1 MILVNCQW
9 KETGTTA
16 TPRTTVTSS
25 AVSLTPFGRLAWSDL
40 LTQVSQKLTF
50 TLFCLSENV
59 SHYNKK
65 CWKCCGTSDQVN
77 TRPFV
82 KMILVNCLWND
93 TVTIA
98 CNCDLIWRLSTRNSI
113 WLACLIWFIDSD
125 QPWNRPRI
133 NLGGIEVGC
142 SPFSCK
148 RTDFRGE
155 FWNSGVLSGEREMG
169 GTLCKWDLP
178 GLQWIILRV
187 GFLGRTSRR
196 GQSNVKSADEENIT
210 Y

>member
-125 QPWNRPRI
+125 QPRNWPSEEGSIWAGLSSAAPLSAANARI
-133 NLGGIEVGC
+133 SVGNSETLAS
-142 SPFSCK
+142 SPGNGKWEAHYANGTC
-148 RTDFRGE
+148 RDFNE
-155 FWNSGVLSGEREMG
+155 
-169 GTLCKWDLP
+169 
-178 GLQWIILRV
+178 
-187 GFLGRTSRR
+187 
-196 GQSNVKSADEENIT
+196 
-210 Y
+210 